1 MDCVLNEFNEV
12 VNDSLEGERLDRLIS
27 FIGNISRSEAS
38 TLIRDNGVFVNG
50 ETVTRPSFKV
60 AVGNQI
66 KFSTRES
73 EVNQEIKADSTIDFT
88 VIHTDPD
95 FFVVDK
101 PAGLVVHPGAGNL
114 SGTLVNGLLSMS
126 PQIREVGERT
136 RPGIV
141 HRLDK
146 GTSGL
151 LLVANTDYAYQF
163 FVDQLSKHEVK
174 RIYQALVWGIP
185 EGPEGIVDA
194 PIGRSSKNRK
204 KMAIVANGK
213 TAKTIYVMNK
223 SWNTSKVS
231 LLEVELETGR
241 THQIRVHLS
250 SIGNPVVG
258 DEIYGGNRKSFT
270 LRRQFLHA
278 HKLRF
283 EHPRDGS
290 VCEFESPLPK
300 ELKDVLVALD
310 EVENG

>member
-73 EVNQEIKADSTIDFT
+73 EINQEIEADSTIDFT

-213 TAKTIYVMNK
+213 TAKTIYVVNK
-223 SWNTSKVS
+223 SWSTSKVS

-258 DEIYGGNRKSFT
+258 DEIYGGNRKNFT

-278 HKLRF
+278 QKLCF

-290 VCEFESPLPK
+290 LCEFESPLPE
-300 ELKDVLVALD
+300 ELKDVLVTLD

>member
-50 ETVTRPSFKV
+50 ETVARPSFKV
-60 AVGNQI
+60 TVGNQI

-73 EVNQEIKADSTIDFT
+73 EINQEIEADSTIDFT

-95 FFVVDK
+95 FFVLDK

-151 LLVANTDYAYQF
+151 LIAANTDHAYQF
-163 FVDQLSKHEVK
+163 FVDQLSKHKVK

-258 DEIYGGNRKSFT
+258 DEIYGGNRKNFT

-278 HKLRF
+278 QKLRF

-300 ELKDVLVALD
+300 ELKDVLVTLD

>member
-38 TLIRDNGVFVNG
+38 ALIRDNGVFVNG
-50 ETVTRPSFKV
+50 ETVARPSFKV
-60 AVGNQI
+60 TVGNQI

-73 EVNQEIKADSTIDFT
+73 EIYQEIKADSTIDFT

-163 FVDQLSKHEVK
+163 FVDQLSKHKVK
-174 RIYQALVWGIP
+174 RTYHALVWGIP

-213 TAKTIYVMNK
+213 TAKTIYVVTK
-223 SWNTSKVS
+223 SWSTSKVS

-258 DEIYGGNRKSFT
+258 DEIYGGNRKNFT

-278 HKLRF
+278 QKLSF

-290 VCEFESPLPK
+290 VCEFESQLPE
-300 ELKDVLVALD
+300 ELKDVLLTLD

>member
-73 EVNQEIKADSTIDFT
+73 EINQEIEADSTIDFT

-95 FFVVDK
+95 FFVLDK

-151 LLVANTDYAYQF
+151 LIAANTDHAYQF
-163 FVDQLSKHEVK
+163 FVDQLSKHKVK

-258 DEIYGGNRKSFT
+258 DEIYGGNRKNFT

-278 HKLRF
+278 QKLRF

-300 ELKDVLVALD
+300 ELKDVLVTLD

>member
-1 MDCVLNEFNEV
+1 MDYVLNEFNEV

-73 EVNQEIKADSTIDFT
+73 EINQEIKADSTIDFT
-88 VIHTDPD
+88 VIHADPD

-151 LLVANTDYAYQF
+151 LIAANTDHAYQF
-163 FVDQLSKHEVK
+163 FVDQLSKHKVK

-258 DEIYGGNRKSFT
+258 DEIYGGNRKNFT

-278 HKLRF
+278 QKLRF

-300 ELKDVLVALD
+300 ELKDVLVTLD

>member
-38 TLIRDNGVFVNG
+38 ILIRDNGVFVNG

-163 FVDQLSKHEVK
+163 FVDQLSKHKVK

-213 TAKTIYVMNK
+213 TAKTIYVVNK
-223 SWNTSKVS
+223 SWSTSKVS

-258 DEIYGGNRKSFT
+258 DEIYGGNRKNFT

-278 HKLRF
+278 QKLCF
-283 EHPRDGS
+283 EHPRHGS
-290 VCEFESPLPK
+290 LCEFESPLPE
-300 ELKDVLVALD
+300 ELKDVLVTLD

>member
-73 EVNQEIKADSTIDFT
+73 EINQEIEADSTIDFT

-95 FFVVDK
+95 FFVLDK

-151 LLVANTDYAYQF
+151 LIAANTDHAYQF
-163 FVDQLSKHEVK
+163 FVDQLSKHKVK

-213 TAKTIYVMNK
+213 TAKTIYVVNK
-223 SWNTSKVS
+223 SWSTSKAS

-258 DEIYGGNRKSFT
+258 DEIYGGNRRNFA

-278 HKLRF
+278 QKLRF

-290 VCEFESPLPK
+290 TCEFESPLPE
-300 ELKDVLVALD
+300 ELKDVLVTLD

>member
-73 EVNQEIKADSTIDFT
+73 EINQEIEADSTIDFT

-151 LLVANTDYAYQF
+151 LLVANTDHAYQF

-213 TAKTIYVMNK
+213 TAKTIYVVNK

-231 LLEVELETGR
+231 LLDVELETGR

-258 DEIYGGNRKSFT
+258 DEIYGGNRKNFT

-278 HKLRF
+278 QKLCF

-290 VCEFESPLPK
+290 LCEFESPLPE
-300 ELKDVLVALD
+300 ELKDVLVTLD

>member
-73 EVNQEIKADSTIDFT
+73 EINQEIEADSTIDFT

-95 FFVVDK
+95 FFVLDK

-151 LLVANTDYAYQF
+151 LIAANTDHAYQF
-163 FVDQLSKHEVK
+163 FVDQLSKHKVK

-300 ELKDVLVALD
+300 ELKDVLVTLD

>member
-38 TLIRDNGVFVNG
+38 TLIRGNGVFVNG

-73 EVNQEIKADSTIDFT
+73 EINQEIKADSTIDFT

-151 LLVANTDYAYQF
+151 LLVANTDHAYQF
-163 FVDQLSKHEVK
+163 FVDQLSKHKVK

-258 DEIYGGNRKSFT
+258 DEIYGGNRKNFT

-278 HKLRF
+278 QKLRF
-283 EHPRDGS
+283 KHPRDGS
-290 VCEFESPLPK
+290 ICEFESPLPK
-300 ELKDVLVALD
+300 ELKDVLVTLD

>member
-73 EVNQEIKADSTIDFT
+73 EINQEIKADSTIDFT

-151 LLVANTDYAYQF
+151 LIAANTDHAYQF
-163 FVDQLSKHEVK
+163 FVDQLSKHKVK

-258 DEIYGGNRKSFT
+258 DEIYGGNRKNFT

-278 HKLRF
+278 QKLRF
-283 EHPRDGS
+283 KHPRDGS

-300 ELKDVLVALD
+300 ELKDVLVTLD

>member
-73 EVNQEIKADSTIDFT
+73 EINQEIEADSTIDFT

-95 FFVVDK
+95 FFVLDK

-151 LLVANTDYAYQF
+151 LIAANTDHAYQF
-163 FVDQLSKHEVK
+163 FVDQLSKHKVK

-213 TAKTIYVMNK
+213 TAKTIYVVTK
-223 SWNTSKVS
+223 SWSTSKVS

-300 ELKDVLVALD
+300 ELKDVLVTLD

>member
-73 EVNQEIKADSTIDFT
+73 EINQEIEADSTIDFT

-95 FFVVDK
+95 FFVLDK

-151 LLVANTDYAYQF
+151 LIAANTDHAYQF
-163 FVDQLSKHEVK
+163 FVDQLSKHKVK

-258 DEIYGGNRKSFT
+258 DEIYGGNRKNFT

-278 HKLRF
+278 QKLRF
-283 EHPRDGS
+283 KHPRDGS
-290 VCEFESPLPK
+290 ICEFESPLPK
-300 ELKDVLVALD
+300 ELKDVLVTLD

>member
-73 EVNQEIKADSTIDFT
+73 EINQEIEADSTIDFT

-95 FFVVDK
+95 FFVLDK

-151 LLVANTDYAYQF
+151 LLVANTDHAYQF
-163 FVDQLSKHEVK
+163 FVDQLSKHKVK

-300 ELKDVLVALD
+300 ELKDVLVTLD